1 MNIRVCIV
9 EDDRPLRAIFVD
21 WLKQSR
27 GIQFVKEYPNAEEAI
42 QDMPSCSPDVV
53 LMDIH
58 LPGVD
63 GIECVRRLKVKLPAT
78 LFIMFTVYEDDNRI
92 FDALAAGACGY
103 LLKQT
108 SKTVLIR
115 AIRDAVD
122 GGSPM
127 SSSIARR
134 VVHSFQCQNRIKR
147 ERKPAKRSP
156 PAKRKFFVCWQAVT
170 YTKKLPM
177 SWAWPSPPSTA
188 LSDESMISS
197 RFIPAHKPS
206 RNTSALFS
214 RLCS

>member
-42 QDMPSCSPDVV
+42 QDMPANSPDVV

-63 GIECVRRLKVKLPAT
+63 GIECVRRLKVKLPDT

-108 SKTVLIR
+108 SKTALLR

-134 VVHSFQCQNRIKR
+134 VVHSFQCQ
-147 ERKPAKRSP
+147 KPN
-156 PAKRKFFVCWQAVT
+156 QAE
-170 YTKKLPM
+170 KKA
-177 SWAWPSPPSTA
+177 SDA
-188 LSDESMISS
+188 LSPREAEILRLLAGGYLYKEIADELGVAEPTVNSFIRRIYDKLQVHS
-197 RFIPAHKPS
+197 RSQAIAEYF
-206 RNTSALFS
+206 RTV
-214 RLCS
+214 